1 MSALILVTLEW
12 QGQGK
17 ESLHLLRQDA
27 GDFTEHRQ
35 GKESL
40 HLLRQDSGDF
50 TEHRQVML
58 DRGQHLWQESS
69 MAHSM
74 IYPSLTQ
81 VTQGPRAKGKYG
93 AGRGSST
100 CLESP
105 PAWVT

>member
-27 GDFTEHRQ
+27 GGFTER
-35 GKESL
+35 
-40 HLLRQDSGDF
+40 
-50 TEHRQVML
+50 RQVMSAMT
-58 DRGQHLWQESS
+58 QC
-69 MAHSM
+69 M
-74 IYPSLTQ
+74 IYPTLTQ
-81 VTQGPRAKGKYG
+81 ITQGPRAKGKYG
-93 AGRGSST
+93 AGRGRST

>member
-27 GDFTEHRQ
+27 GGFTER
-35 GKESL
+35 
-40 HLLRQDSGDF
+40 
-50 TEHRQVML
+50 RQVMS
-58 DRGQHLWQESS
+58 DMTQC
-69 MAHSM
+69 M
-74 IYPSLTQ
+74 IYPTLTQ
-81 VTQGPRAKGKYG
+81 ITQGPRAKGKYG